1 METWKIIVFVVIL
14 ILLMLGEWYVIKLQR
29 EDFEKRVYV
38 YTKTG
43 NRYML
48 LYRCIMKC
56 PVSGEWF
63 DALIYRDCKT
73 EHLYVRYR
81 KDFFDRFV
89 KLTEYNNGNNS
100 KQGVSE
106 AD

>member
-14 ILLMLGEWYVIKLQR
+14 ILPMLGAWYAIKLQR

-38 YTKTG
+38 YPKTG
-43 NRYML
+43 HRYMPL
-48 LYRCIMKC
+48 FRCRLKC
-56 PVSGEWF
+56 PTSGQWF
-63 DALIYRDCKT
+63 DALIYQDYDSK
-73 EHLYVRYR
+73 HLYVREK
-81 KDFFDRFV
+81 KDFFDKFV

-106 AD
+106 TD